1 MHCQWPVLLVVVVI
15 AAFLEAVRAALGQQ
29 LLLSKGLTGTHLVGV
44 SRQMLQVWLFYD
56 LLLKLHSHILP
67 PNSTGLAE

>member
-1 MHCQWPVLLVVVVI
+1 VLLVVVVI
-15 AAFLEAVRAALGQQ
+15 AAFLEAVRAALEQQ

-67 PNSTGLAE
+67 PNTIGLAE